1 MATDELPKPKP
12 RFFDLWSRVY
22 DASAVQRAIYRPVH
36 DAVVKR
42 LRAAGPATVLD
53 VGCGTGIL
61 SARVARDLAAR
72 VIGCD
77 FSAGML
83 EQAAARTRDV
93 TWVQGD
99 AMHLPVRPSSVDAV
113 LSTESFHWFPD
124 PDAALGEFARVLRPG
139 GSLLVALVNTRTAP
153 GSRVLETGS
162 RTLGQPAHWPT
173 RGEMRRR
180 VEAAGFAVVEQ
191 HRVVRIG
198 GVVIPTVMTVAIR
211 R

>member
-1 MATDELPKPKP
+1 MAAEELPRPKR

-22 DASAVQRAIYRPVH
+22 DVPAVQRAIYRPVH

-42 LRAAGPATVLD
+42 LRVVKPALVLD

-61 SARVARDLAAR
+61 STRVRDDLGSA
-72 VIGCD
+72 VVGID

-93 TWVQGD
+93 AWVHGD
-99 AMHLPVRPSSVDAV
+99 AMHLPFRDGSVDAV

-124 PDAALGEFARVLRPG
+124 PAAALGEFARVLRPG
-139 GSLLVALVNTRTAP
+139 ATLLVALVNTRTEP

-173 RGEMRRR
+173 RAEMRQR
-180 VEAAGFAVVEQ
+180 VESAGFEVVEQ
-191 HRVVRIG
+191 HRVTRVG
-198 GVVIPTVMTVAIR
+198 GLLIPTVMTVGR